1 MILLICESKKCN
13 KLVNK
18 TKRSRLT
25 DIENKLVVISGDRE
39 VGGAVRGVG
48 DIFFKKELLWN
59 YTKLCV

>member
-25 DIENKLVVISGDRE
+25 DIENKLVVISGERE
-39 VGGAVRGVG
+39 VGGEVRGVG
-48 DIFFKKELLWN
+48 DLF
-59 YTKLCV
+59 